1 MYNDMNTPMQRN
13 SETLAKS
20 SNVVKMNQN
29 QIKWSWATR
38 LLHGNHEYVISKEE
52 DNGMPV
58 VGDLGLFRVVR
69 IGSHTR
75 IINTDSKK
83 LRIYEG
89 DLFVGIFGNRYA
101 TDAFEAE
108 VEGLKDLSL
117 LTTAGMV
124 GRIKSS
130 HNSIHRFTE
139 VSFLGFLK
147 DKKSSQKVNL
157 KQTIFKTRLF
167 KNYVSKSKGPG
178 NLLVIVGSGMNSG
191 KTTVCRKLVKS
202 FSQKGLSVAAC
213 KLTGSIS
220 PRDFDEMVSASATYV
235 TDFSDYGFP
244 STYKCEENELLDLF
258 EIMLEDTEKFN
269 PDITIMEIAD
279 GVLQQE
285 THFLLT
291 EPSFKKKVKG
301 LVVAADSAPSALY
314 TVNHVENLGYKV
326 IALSGAITSSPLYM
340 KEFEKISDIPL
351 ISSAD
356 DTIRFGSIF
365 NNLLKKKEN
374 IRHSLVE

>member
-1 MYNDMNTPMQRN
+1 VQKNPETVKLSNAVRMN
-13 SETLAKS
+13 KS
-20 SNVVKMNQN
+20 
-29 QIKWSWATR
+29 QIKWSWVSR
-38 LLHGNHEYVISKEE
+38 LLDSNHEYEISRAEE
-52 DNGMPV
+52 YNGIPV
-58 VGDLGLFRVVR
+58 VGDLGLFRVARV
-69 IGSHTR
+69 GSHTR
-75 IINTDSKK
+75 LINTDSKK

-130 HNSIHRFTE
+130 HKSIHRSTE
-139 VSFLGFLK
+139 VSFLGFLN
-147 DKKSSQKVNL
+147 DKISNQKVNL
-157 KQTIFKTRLF
+157 KQAIFKTKLF
-167 KNYVSKSKGPG
+167 EHYLSKPKGPE

-202 FSQKGLSVAAC
+202 FSLRGLSVAAC
-213 KLTGSIS
+213 KLTGSVS

-244 STYKCEENELLDLF
+244 STYKCEEKELLDLV

-291 EPSFKKKVKG
+291 EPSFQKKVKG

-326 IALSGAITSSPLYM
+326 IALSGAITSSPLYV
-340 KEFEKISDIPL
+340 KEFEKTSAIPV
-351 ISSAD
+351 ISSAT
-356 DTIRFGSIF
+356 DTIRFGSLF
-365 NNLLKKKEN
+365 NNLIKKKEN
-374 IRHSLVE
+374 IHHSLVE